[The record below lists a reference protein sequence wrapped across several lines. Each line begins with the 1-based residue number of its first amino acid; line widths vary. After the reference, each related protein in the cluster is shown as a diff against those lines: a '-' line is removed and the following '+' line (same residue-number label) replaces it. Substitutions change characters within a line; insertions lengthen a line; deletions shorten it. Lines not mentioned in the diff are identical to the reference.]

1 MHAGVALKKTQ
12 ISLSSELR
20 AHPTGTLVKVNT
32 LERDQT
38 GRVVVPL
45 GTMGL
50 VIGGCPNPWYNQ
62 VQIEDG
68 RVLNLFCE
76 DLALVEA

>member
-1 MHAGVALKKTQ
+1 MHAGAALKKT
-12 ISLSSELR
+12 LSYNRR

-32 LERDQT
+32 REDDQT

-68 RVLNLFCE
+68 RVLNIFCE
-76 DLALVEA
+76 DLAKVEVG

>member
-1 MHAGVALKKTQ
+1 MHAGAAMSG
-12 ISLSSELR
+12 SLRYDRR
-20 AHPTGTLVKVNT
+20 AHPTGTLVRVNS
-32 LERDQT
+32 LERDQV
-38 GRVVVPL
+38 GKVMVPL

-62 VQIEDG
+62 VQIDDG

-76 DLALVEA
+76 DLVKVEA

>member
-1 MHAGVALKKTQ
+1 MKKT
-12 ISLSSELR
+12 LSYKRR
-20 AHPTGTLVKVNT
+20 AHPTGALVRVNVP
-32 LERDQT
+32 ERDQV
-38 GRVVVPL
+38 GSWHVPL

-76 DLALVEA
+76 DLALVEGG

>member
-1 MHAGVALKKTQ
+1 MKKT
-12 ISLSSELR
+12 LSYNRR
-20 AHPTGTLVKVNT
+20 AHPTGTLVKVNSH
-32 LERDQT
+32 ERDQV
-38 GRVVVPL
+38 GKVMVPL

-76 DLALVEA
+76 DLAKVEEG

>member
-1 MHAGVALKKTQ
+1 MKKKVQ
-12 ISLSSELR
+12 NAMNYERR

-50 VIGGCPNPWYNQ
+50 VTGGCPNPWYNQ

-68 RVLNLFCE
+68 RVLNIFCE
-76 DLALVEA
+76 DLTKVEEG

>member
-1 MHAGVALKKTQ
+1 MKLKKKEAQ
-12 ISLSSELR
+12 NSLSYPRR
-20 AHPTGTLVKVNT
+20 AHPDGTLVKVDT
-32 LERDQT
+32 IERDQT

-68 RVLNLFCE
+68 RVLPLFCE
-76 DLALVEA
+76 DFTKVEVE